1 VAKGAALFALIQSVK
16 VLLPAEEAALGST
29 VDRSGDAVSEAELH
43 RVADQLGM
51 STEKVRRLAE
61 KNVTTVSPRAFG
73 VKVLVPGERRDP
85 SWSIVHV
92 LEANQALPAAPP
104 ARQFYTAYPDQT
116 MIELEIWEQ
125 AGSVSS
131 SDPADNNKI
140 GDGIIT
146 GLPPLPKGSPI
157 DVYFIMNDTGTLH
170 VEAVELK
177 TGTKLAIDLQIQ
189 GLSMAQ
195 VDDARIAVAR
205 YALSE

>member
-16 VLLPAEEAALGST
+16 VPLPAQQNGPGPA
-29 VDRSGDAVSEAELH
+29 VDQPAGTVSEAELD
-43 RVADQLGM
+43 RVAGRLGM
-51 STEKVRRLAE
+51 TTEKVRRLAE
-61 KNVTTVSPRAFG
+61 KTVTTVSPRAFG

-92 LEANQALPAAPP
+92 LEANQPLPAAPP

-131 SDPADNNKI
+131 PDPADNNKI

-146 GLPPLPKGSPI
+146 GLPTLPKGSPI

-177 TGTKLAIDLQIQ
+177 TGTRLTIDLQIQ
-189 GLSMAQ
+189 GLSMSQ